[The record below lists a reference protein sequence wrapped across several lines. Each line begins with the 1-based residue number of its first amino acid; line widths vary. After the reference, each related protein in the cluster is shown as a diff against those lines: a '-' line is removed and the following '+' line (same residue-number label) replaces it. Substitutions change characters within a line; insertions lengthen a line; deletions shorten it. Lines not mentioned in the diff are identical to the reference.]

1 MCIFKQKNCPFSSKC
16 LPSLL
21 ICKEKPCIRSSPPM
35 KGTGAVSDRCLR
47 RLSEKTGT
55 AVRDNWHAVGISPD
69 NDITQTPK
77 MSDIK

>member
-1 MCIFKQKNCPFSSKC
+1 M
-16 LPSLL
+16 
-21 ICKEKPCIRSSPPM
+21 E
-35 KGTGAVSDRCLR
+35 GTGAVSNRCLR

>member
-1 MCIFKQKNCPFSSKC
+1 
-16 LPSLL
+16 
-21 ICKEKPCIRSSPPM
+21 M

-55 AVRDNWHAVGISPD
+55 AVRDNWHAVGVSPD

>member
-1 MCIFKQKNCPFSSKC
+1 MCIFKQKNRPFSSKC

-21 ICKEKPCIRSSPPM
+21 ICKEKPLIGSSPPV
-35 KGTGAVSDRCLR
+35 KGTGAMSKRCLR

-55 AVRDNWHAVGISPD
+55 PVTDNWHAVGISPD